1 MFKTASIFVLLGA
14 VWITADGAQARI
26 GGAQASVAA
35 DVDSATVWL
44 GFFHLQNG
52 IAKASA
58 ANPSLAHSAANMM
71 GVGDNDF
78 ASVSVV
84 TGSLLAAL
92 RNIGAQEREALRA
105 VARANRDSIAHG
117 FASRREA
124 SVLGA
129 VREVQGRVS
138 SASWTA
144 LSAYVNGPFRA
155 SIHTRRLAK

>member
-14 VWITADGAQARI
+14 AWIAADGAQARI
-26 GGAQASVAA
+26 GSAQASVAA

-44 GFFHLQNG
+44 GFFDLQNG

-71 GVGDNDF
+71 GIGDNEF
-78 ASVSVV
+78 ASVSAITRSV
-84 TGSLLAAL
+84 LAAL
-92 RNIGAQEREALRA
+92 RNIGAEERGALR
-105 VARANRDSIAHG
+105 VTDPANRDSIARG

-129 VREVQGRVS
+129 VRDVQGRVS
-138 SASWTA
+138 SASWAA

-155 SIHTRRLAK
+155 SIHTHRLAK